1 MIKLFYD
8 KLCCFEEN
16 IRLGFG
22 ILRRT
27 NKRFANVVDS
37 CINYAC
43 TKSDSSHIA

>member
-1 MIKLFYD
+1 MRNYVVLRMS
-8 KLCCFEEN
+8 

-37 CINYAC
+37 YINYECA
-43 TKSDSSHIA
+43 KSDSSHIA